1 LALIGLFIAISKGR
15 RAENRIKE
23 GRRTRDYIHDFGISQ
38 KKEFSIYTL
47 SEKHSRSLQ
56 LYLLIISVEL
66 EAYNGF

>member
-1 LALIGLFIAISKGR
+1 MFIAISKGR

-23 GRRTRDYIHDFGISQ
+23 EGTRDYMHDFGISQ

-56 LYLLIISVEL
+56 VYLLIISVEL